1 LSRCRLNGDTNSCDE
16 DGISLNQNAAP
27 PSSPVNPPAVSAP
40 APQNSDASKRLLPWL
55 VAVAFFME
63 SLDTTILNTAV
74 PAISSALHVAPLS
87 MKAVLASYTLSLA
100 VFIPISGWMADRFGT
115 RLVFASAIGLFTLG
129 SLLCGV
135 STNIHLLVAC
145 RVLQGCGG
153 AMMVPVGRLTLVRTF
168 PKSDLLRIMSFVA
181 IPALVAP
188 MLGPIAGGLIVG
200 YLHWRFIFFLNIP
213 IGLVGLVMVYL
224 HLPDYRDEHVHPLDL
239 VGLILFGS
247 GVALLS
253 YVLEIFGE
261 HELSSREI
269 FGLLALSL
277 MLLAGY
283 GVHARHIAFPLL
295 RLRLFSIRT
304 FRASVSGSF
313 FTRLGIGGVPF
324 LLPLLYQVGL
334 GFTPI
339 QSGLLIM
346 PQAIAAMSMKAIM
359 PRLLSLI
366 GYRAVLISNTLV
378 LGVLLLLF
386 ATIGLHTPVW
396 LIVLQAFIYGAF
408 TSLQYTSMN
417 TLVYAD
423 ITDDQTSDASSIA
436 STTQQ
441 MSISFGVA
449 AAGLA
454 TAFFIPGPANSNPLE
469 MIQGIHK
476 AFIVLGALTLLSTIV
491 FQSLK
496 PGDGGTVSERKVFHP
511 AG

>member
-1 LSRCRLNGDTNSCDE
+1 M
-16 DGISLNQNAAP
+16 IAP
-27 PSSPVNPPAVSAP
+27 PSSFHPSE
-40 APQNSDASKRLLPWL
+40 ASKRLLPWL

-100 VFIPISGWMADRFGT
+100 VFIPISGWMADRSGT
-115 RLVFASAIGLFTLG
+115 RRVFASAIGLFTLG
-129 SLLCGV
+129 SFLCGI
-135 STNIHLLVAC
+135 SSDIHLLVAC
-145 RVLQGCGG
+145 RILQGCGG

-168 PKSDLLRIMSFVA
+168 AKSDLLRTMSFVS

-213 IGLVGLVMVYL
+213 IGLAGLILVYL
-224 HLPDYRDEHVHPLDL
+224 HLPDYREESHPLDV
-239 VGLILFGS
+239 VGLFLFGS
-247 GVALLS
+247 GIALLS

-261 HELSSREI
+261 HTLSPPVIS
-269 FGLLALSL
+269 GLLVLSVV
-277 MLLAGY
+277 LLAGY
-283 GVHARHIAFPLL
+283 GIHARSLPFPLL
-295 RLRLFSIRT
+295 QLRLFSIRT
-304 FRASVSGSF
+304 FRAAVSGSF

-339 QSGLLIM
+339 QSGLLVM
-346 PQAIAAMSMKAIM
+346 PQAIASMSMKAIM
-359 PRLLSLI
+359 PRLLSRI
-366 GYRAVLISNTLV
+366 GYRGVLISNTLI
-378 LGVLLLLF
+378 LGVLLMVF
-386 ATIGLHTPVW
+386 ATIGLRTPVW
-396 LIVLQAFIYGAF
+396 AIVLQAFLYGAF

-423 ITDDQTSDASSIA
+423 IEEEDTSSASSIA
-436 STTQQ
+436 STMQQ

-454 TAFFIPGPANSNPLE
+454 TAFFVPSTHSEPTQ

-476 AFIVLGALTLLSTIV
+476 ALIALGVLTIVSTIV
-491 FQSLK
+491 FRSLK
-496 PGDGGTVSERKVFHP
+496 SGDGDDVSMHKVLHP
-511 AG
+511 GG